1 MKIEKRDVV
10 AKLTDYLNHRI
21 TLHELVAWAESA
33 MMDGDFVGKD
43 WKTVRDVVARIGVAD
58 VRAFGLTWED
68 CEKSL
73 MGLGYRAKVEVSQV
87 TDAACS

>member
-21 TLHELVAWAESA
+21 TLHELVAWAELA
-33 MMDGDFVGKD
+33 MMDGNFVGKD
-43 WKTVRDVVARIGVAD
+43 WKAVRDVVARIGVAD

-73 MGLGYRAKVEVSQV
+73 TGLGYRAKVEVSQV
-87 TDAACS
+87 VA